1 GDVDVAVAVGIDAER
16 GALVARRRDAAGIV
30 DDRLAEVRGRHRADA
45 LVDAVDDDA
54 ASRVGLYKRLVQA
67 VGVGTE
73 GVEAA
78 GIDVAGIDHAAVDAA
93 HQGTVG
99 DAVGRIHGDAAGV
112 LDDRLPDG
120 CPGERARRDATA
132 ALDGDVGAVVHV
144 RAAAGAGRGER
155 ADRLA
160 VGVDVD
166 RARVLDLDVA
176 RGGQRE
182 DAEAGAEV
190 RIDVDQAARLVGHR
204 HVAGA

>member
-1 GDVDVAVAVGIDAER
+1 ASLGPDRAMDLAAVVDPVLGRAAHHRRRTAVRAVGHDRAAVDQGRGAAVADHPHADRDNRAGGMDVAGVGDVDVAVAVGIDAER

-78 GIDVAGIDHAAVDAA
+78 GIDVAGVDHAAVDAA

-132 ALDGDVGAVVHV
+132 ALD
-144 RAAAGAGRGER
+144 
-155 ADRLA
+155 
-160 VGVDVD
+160 
-166 RARVLDLDVA
+166 
-176 RGGQRE
+176 
-182 DAEAGAEV
+182 
-190 RIDVDQAARLVGHR
+190 
-204 HVAGA
+204 